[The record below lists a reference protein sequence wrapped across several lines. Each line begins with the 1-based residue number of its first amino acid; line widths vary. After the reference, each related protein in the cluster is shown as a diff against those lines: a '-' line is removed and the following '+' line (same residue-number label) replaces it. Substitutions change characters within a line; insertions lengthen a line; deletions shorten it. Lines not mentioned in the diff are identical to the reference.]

1 LARILVATDGS
12 ACANHAA
19 AEAVRLLGTDH
30 EFVVLAVAALP
41 AVSGTAAVMPAAEIS
56 LGPDEIQA
64 LDEAAED
71 AAHEQV
77 ERTADRLREAGAA
90 NVKTRVVDGEAGAA
104 ICSEAEAMGADVI
117 VVGNRGASLLSRV
130 LTGSV
135 STYVVH
141 HAKGA
146 VLVVRDR
153 S

>member
-12 ACANHAA
+12 ACADHAA
-19 AEAVRLLGTDH
+19 SEAVRLLGADH
-30 EFVVLAVAALP
+30 EFVVLTVAALP
-41 AVSGTAAVMPAAEIS
+41 AVSGAAAVTPAAEIS
-56 LGPDEIQA
+56 LGPEEIQA
-64 LDEAAED
+64 LDEAAEV

-77 ERTADRLREAGAA
+77 ERTAERLRSAGAA
-90 NVKTRVVDGEAGAA
+90 SVTTKVVDGEAGAA
-104 ICSEAEAMGADVI
+104 ICSEAEAMAVDVI

-146 VLVVRDR
+146 VLVVRER